1 MYNHYYAVIMAGGG
15 GTRLWPLSR
24 KTRPKQMLS
33 LIEESSLFQTT
44 INRLLGI
51 FPFDR
56 ILVVTVAE
64 QAQELQKQCPDIP
77 PGNYLIE
84 PMPKGTASVVGLA
97 SIALL
102 NRDPDAVMAIQTS
115 DHYIS
120 NQEGFEQLL
129 YAAFD
134 VAKQG
139 YLVTLGIQPS
149 FPAIGYGYIQRGEV
163 IGRYKDLFAYQA
175 VRFKEKPREED
186 AQSMLISGDYAWN
199 SGMFVWRADRIRE
212 EIAVQMP
219 GLSKQMDLISAS
231 WDSPQRVNHISEI
244 WPYLI
249 TETIDYGIMERAERV
264 AVIPAEGLG
273 WSDIGS
279 WDALYDLLPGDANG
293 NIVMSGEHL
302 GLDSH
307 DSLIYAGQE
316 HRLIVTIGVN
326 DLVVVDTGDVLL
338 VCRKDQAQRVRQVV
352 DELKKKGDAFL

>member
-186 AQSMLISGDYAWN
+186 ARSMLISGDYAWN